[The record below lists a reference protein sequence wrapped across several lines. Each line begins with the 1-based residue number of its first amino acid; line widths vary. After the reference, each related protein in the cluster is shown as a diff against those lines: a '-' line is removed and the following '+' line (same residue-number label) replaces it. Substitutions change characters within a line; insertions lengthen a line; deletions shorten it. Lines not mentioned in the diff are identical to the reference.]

1 MIYCSSQQRYANS
14 GGTFSLN
21 SSGLGRFLEGDQTRE
36 QLNHVDATRR
46 DSTQLDATRRDSTAR
61 NFVATVF
68 SRREKS
74 KGRDSVRL
82 TSDETVPRIWR
93 VGRNKR

>member
-1 MIYCSSQQRYANS
+1 MVYSSSQQRYANS

-21 SSGLGRFLEGDQTRE
+21 SSGLGRFVEGDQTRE
-36 QLNHVDATRR
+36 QLSHV
-46 DSTQLDATRRDSTAR
+46 DATRRDSTAR